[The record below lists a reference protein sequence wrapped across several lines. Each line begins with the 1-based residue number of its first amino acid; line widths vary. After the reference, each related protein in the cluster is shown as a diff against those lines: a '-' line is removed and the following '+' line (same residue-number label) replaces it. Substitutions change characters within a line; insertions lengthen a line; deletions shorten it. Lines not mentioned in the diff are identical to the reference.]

1 MSIEQLIL
9 LAVIQGLTE
18 FLPVSSSAHLIL
30 LPALTDLPDQGPL
43 IDVSVHLGSLGAV
56 IAYFWRDVL
65 GLFRGLGHL
74 AGRNDSFEAR
84 LVVFLVIATLPTL
97 ALGFALYKIGLADT
111 LRSAEV
117 IAWATI
123 IFGIVLYAADYFG
136 KTARNLE
143 TMTYGNA
150 VWVGLAQAVALIP
163 GTSRSGITITMSRLL
178 GFKRTEAARFS
189 MLLAIPTI
197 SAFGLYTAM
206 ELAQSGSAVLQRDGI
221 LAALLAFASA
231 LLAITIFMRLLQR
244 MTMLP
249 FLIYRLVLGFGLLAY
264 IYL

>member
-30 LPALTDLPDQGPL
+30 LPALTDLPDQGAL

-56 IAYFWRDVL
+56 IVYFWRDIF
-65 GLFRGLGHL
+65 GLFKGVGHL
-74 AGRNDSFEAR
+74 ARRNDSFEAR
-84 LVVFLVIATLPTL
+84 LVLFLGIATLPTL
-97 ALGFALYKIGLADT
+97 AVGYTLYKTGAADA

-117 IAWATI
+117 IAWTTI
-123 IFGIVLYAADYFG
+123 VFGIVLYAADYFG
-136 KTARNLE
+136 KTTRKLE
-143 TMTYGNA
+143 TMTYANA
-150 VWVGLAQAVALIP
+150 VMVGLAQTIALIP

-178 GFKRTEAARFS
+178 GFERTEAARFS

-197 SAFGLYTAM
+197 AAFGLYTAM
-206 ELAQSGSAVLQRDGI
+206 ELIESGNAVLQRDGLI
-221 LAALLAFASA
+221 AAGLAFVSA
-231 LLAITIFMRLLQR
+231 LLAIAVFMRLLQS

-249 FLIYRLVLGFGLLAY
+249 FLIYRLVLGLGLLVY